1 MHISLV
7 SKPRHD
13 TLSWSEN
20 TTLTVKNVCVVVSC
34 RGLCRAFRRA
44 FRRGFHHILP
54 WLRRAFRRGCRGWCR
69 GHRRDTWRSKM

>member
-34 RGLCRAFRRA
+34 RGFCRA